1 MESKNI
7 VLSGNGVEHQSSLD
21 VPQTNLL
28 PLSECSLEGANPG
41 KKANNMSWKLTSPV
55 MSYDP
60 SYSGELD
67 PYTVI
72 ILSQL

>member
-7 VLSGNGVEHQSSLD
+7 VLSGNVVDHQSSLD
-21 VPQTNLL
+21 VPQTDLL
-28 PLSECSLEGANPG
+28 PLSEYSLEGANTG
-41 KKANNMSWKLTSPV
+41 KKANNISWKLSPPV